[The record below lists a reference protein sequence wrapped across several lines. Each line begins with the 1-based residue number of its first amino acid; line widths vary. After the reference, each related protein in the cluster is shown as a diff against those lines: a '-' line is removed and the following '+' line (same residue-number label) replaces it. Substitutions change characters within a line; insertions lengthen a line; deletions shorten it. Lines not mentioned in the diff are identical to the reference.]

1 MNDLFKGII
10 SAIVSTFDAQDRFN
24 PDAQRQVVRHNLKLG
39 VRCFYVCGTTGESFS
54 MSKEERMQV
63 AETVRSETAGDRA
76 AMMVNVSHME
86 FRAVLELADH
96 ACRIGADAIS
106 VLPPLYFPISAEEMV
121 QYWLTILD
129 RVNPMPVTLYNI
141 PLLTG
146 APATESMVKRLAE
159 KANFLGVKHSSEDTF
174 LLNRFKQIDNGRLL
188 VWNGR
193 DAYYLGGLSMGADGG
208 IGSSFN
214 LLGDLFIALSRTYHA
229 GRTVEALRIQELI
242 NSVHSRLQPN
252 GHIKSIKYIL
262 GQLGINAG
270 VCRLPYQSLTK
281 EAEAYLRETMT
292 MLDDI
297 RPKIH
302 QIASRS

>member
-1 MNDLFKGII
+1 MNEQFKGII
-10 SAIVSTFDAQDRFN
+10 SAIVSTFDAQDRVN

-63 AETVRSETAGDRA
+63 AEIVRNETAGGKA

-86 FRAVLELADH
+86 FRTVMELAEH
-96 ACRIGADAIS
+96 ARRIGADAIS
-106 VLPPLYFPISAEEMV
+106 VLPPLYFPISTEEMV

-129 RVNPMPVTLYNI
+129 RVSPMPVTIYNI

-146 APATESMVKRLAE
+146 APATEPMVKRLAE
-159 KANFLGVKHSSEDTF
+159 KANFLGVKHSTEDTF
-174 LLNRFKQIDNGRLL
+174 LLNRFKQVDNGRLL

-214 LLGDLFIALSRTYHA
+214 LLGDLFIALTRTYHA
-229 GRTVEALRIQELI
+229 GRTREALRIQELI
-242 NSVHSRLQPN
+242 NTVHARLQPN

-262 GQLGINAG
+262 GQMDIDAG
-270 VCRLPYQSLTK
+270 VCRLPYQPLTK
-281 EAEAYLRETMT
+281 EAEAYLRETMK

-297 RPKIH
+297 RPQIH
-302 QIASRS
+302 QIASKP